1 MCCSAKE
8 SFAFV
13 SKRPFFGGRVP
24 WLTHLTR
31 IFGSALFITPIARRG
46 TAATLS
52 FESSPPDGSA
62 TLARAGRDV
71 RVDEVEL
78 LDVEVAVLVVDER
91 VDDTGGATESGARLA
106 GPVSVSFCLYDV
118 SRGGDVLFGRRDS
131 GLRSAMDRARRAAS
145 GRRAALTAL
154 GDDMNNFRSTLV
166 IAFAISIPQI
176 RYCEQNPA

>member
-1 MCCSAKE
+1 
-8 SFAFV
+8 
-13 SKRPFFGGRVP
+13 
-24 WLTHLTR
+24 
-31 IFGSALFITPIARRG
+31 
-46 TAATLS
+46 
-52 FESSPPDGSA
+52 
-62 TLARAGRDV
+62 
-71 RVDEVEL
+71 VDEVEL